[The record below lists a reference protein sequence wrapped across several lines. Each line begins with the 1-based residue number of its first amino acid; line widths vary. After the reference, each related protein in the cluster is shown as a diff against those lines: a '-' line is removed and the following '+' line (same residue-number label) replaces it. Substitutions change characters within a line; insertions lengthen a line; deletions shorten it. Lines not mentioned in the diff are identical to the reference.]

1 MKEIKPD
8 ELFVNLTSFLKD
20 KGIELTDGS
29 YSQRIRQSCELLA
42 DAVNL
47 TQAGLAKARA
57 GIDEKLDRMRQII
70 HEKTA
75 PKSPSPRKKTPGASA
90 RPKAGA
96 KRPSTTGRRPGAT
109 KTAARKSP
117 RAR

>member
-8 ELFVNLTSFLKD
+8 ELFANLTSFLKD
-20 KGIELTDGS
+20 KGIELTDGM
-29 YSQRIRQSCELLA
+29 YSQRIRQGCDLLA

-57 GIDEKLDRMRQII
+57 ELDEKLNRMRQMI

-75 PKSPSPRKKTPGASA
+75 PKKPAAESSRPKSTPPAGSASPAKKSRRIAKKPAAPRPKRKKAS
-90 RPKAGA
+90 
-96 KRPSTTGRRPGAT
+96 
-109 KTAARKSP
+109 
-117 RAR
+117 